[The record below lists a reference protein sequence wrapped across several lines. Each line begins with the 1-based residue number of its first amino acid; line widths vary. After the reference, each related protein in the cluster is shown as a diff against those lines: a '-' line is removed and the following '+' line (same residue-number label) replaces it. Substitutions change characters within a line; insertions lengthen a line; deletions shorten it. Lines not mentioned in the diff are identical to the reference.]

1 VKQYQ
6 TEAIVLRA
14 SAVREADRTLVL
26 LTRDRGKLR
35 VWAHGAARPT
45 SRKRGA
51 VQPFC
56 RSRFLLERGREIDV
70 VRQAEALEEFPAL
83 HADLEA
89 LALAGYVCELAE
101 GFAAEGQAEPGIY
114 GLLLQVLR
122 RLAEDKSGLPVR
134 FFEARI
140 LALTGFGP
148 ELGSCAG
155 CGAQPVVPARFSPAL
170 GGVLCRG
177 CRDRDPP
184 ARPCRSAVVQV
195 LGKLLEWPLDRLKVL
210 RIDAA
215 TGREV
220 ADILQ
225 ACVCHH
231 LEREPRS
238 LAFLRKMGIS
248 SS

>member
-1 VKQYQ
+1 M
-6 TEAIVLRA
+6 LRA

-56 RSRFLLERGREIDV
+56 RSRFLLERGRGIDV

-101 GFAAEGQAEPGIY
+101 GFVAEGQPDPGIY
-114 GLLLQVLR
+114 ALLLQVLR

-134 FFEARI
+134 FFEARLLV
-140 LALTGFGP
+140 LAGFGP
-148 ELGSCAG
+148 ELEACAG
-155 CGAQPVVPARFSPAL
+155 CGARPAVPVRLSPAL
-170 GGVLCRG
+170 GGILCRE
-177 CRDRDPP
+177 CRDRDPL
-184 ARPCRSAVVQV
+184 ARPCGPAAVQV
-195 LGKLLEWPLDRLKVL
+195 LGKLLEWPLDRLTVL
-210 RIDAA
+210 RTDAA
-215 TGREV
+215 TDREL
-220 ADILQ
+220 AGILQ
-225 ACVCHH
+225 ACVCYH
-231 LEREPRS
+231 LDREPRS
-238 LAFLRKMGIS
+238 LAFLRKMGML
-248 SS
+248 

>member
-1 VKQYQ
+1 MKQYQ
-6 TEAIVLRA
+6 TEAIVLRS

-26 LTRDRGKLR
+26 LSRDQGRLR

-83 HADLEA
+83 YADLEA
-89 LALAGYVCELAE
+89 LALAGYVCEVAE
-101 GFAAEGQAEPGIY
+101 GFTVEGQPDPGIY
-114 GLLLQVLR
+114 VLLLQVLR
-122 RLAEDKSGLPVR
+122 RLAENKNVLAVR

-140 LALTGFGP
+140 LTLAGFGP

-155 CGAQPVVPARFSPAL
+155 CGARPAVPVLLSPAL
-170 GGVLCRG
+170 GGVLCRQ

-184 ARPCRSAVVQV
+184 APSCGPPAVQV
-195 LGKLLEWPLDRLKVL
+195 LGKLLEWPLDRLSVL
-210 RIDAA
+210 RVDAA
-215 TGREV
+215 TAREV
-220 ADILQ
+220 AGALQ
-225 ACVCHH
+225 DCICWH
-231 LEREPRS
+231 LEKEPRT
-238 LAFLRKMGIS
+238 LAFLRKLNIP
-248 SS
+248 